1 MFTLAPFYS
10 NGTIT
15 ISWVF
20 NERTSVICTLQTPE
34 DLLITSCVGDLF
46 FMSGLNGGI
55 YTLFIQGTDNAGN
68 VANIV
73 THTWEVGKFIPCCHG
88 NRLVNGEVYSWLV
101 IYPRKVK
108 HAGCELISH
117 LWQLQNYYYCLS
129 SCISSLKN
137 IKWTSLIVQ
146 QLKGCTLKHYNRT
159 RNRSR
164 GKAFVILVVHCT
176 INVLQQRVWIPAR
189 LQWTTEHT

>member
-88 NRLVNGEVYSWLV
+88 NRLVNDEVYS
-101 IYPRKVK
+101 
-108 HAGCELISH
+108 
-117 LWQLQNYYYCLS
+117 
-129 SCISSLKN
+129 
-137 IKWTSLIVQ
+137 
-146 QLKGCTLKHYNRT
+146 
-159 RNRSR
+159 
-164 GKAFVILVVHCT
+164 
-176 INVLQQRVWIPAR
+176 
-189 LQWTTEHT
+189 